1 MVSPSSVIEGQFAWE
16 IKPNYWKP
24 CKLNINFIGTLKVA
38 DFGFARKFTNDDLSK
53 TYCGSTAYTAPE
65 VLRAR
70 GAYNAMLVNINLNRV
85 HLWLDIS
92 SGETFGLGSWLDIS
106 TRGNLETLK

>member
-1 MVSPSSVIEGQFAWE
+1 M
-16 IKPNYWKP
+16 
-24 CKLNINFIGTLKVA
+24 KVA

-70 GAYNAMLVNINLNRV
+70 GAYNAMLVSTPYAFFTYFNLNERPNMYIFV
-85 HLWLDIS
+85 HAGTNELNK
-92 SGETFGLGSWLDIS
+92 F
-106 TRGNLETLK
+106 